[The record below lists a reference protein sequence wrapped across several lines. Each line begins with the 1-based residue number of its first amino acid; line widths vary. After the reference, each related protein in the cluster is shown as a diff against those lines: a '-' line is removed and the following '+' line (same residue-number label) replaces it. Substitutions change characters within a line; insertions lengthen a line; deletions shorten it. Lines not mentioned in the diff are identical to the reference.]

1 MTGEF
6 EAIAERSRLMAELL
20 EVIVGN
26 EKKVSK
32 KIRGQMTIYL
42 KFRKEHMG
50 LESRKD
56 EEVWGFLSIIEEK
69 VEEERLRYFSAMV
82 LSQVQIN
89 ELREL
94 LPLEEDKGNYR
105 VLLDLLH
112 KSSRSL
118 MEAVEGEKAISG
130 WLQTIC
136 YRCWGGVSLAQGWL
150 IESFTPSSIY
160 MTYDYV
166 MLIYSREGK
175 ELKQISTAASKVSK
189 VEGMVLF
196 LSEKV
201 TGFFK
206 DSVEEYKIKFT
217 DPEKLE
223 EFQLCIENQVK

>member
-82 LSQVQIN
+82 LSQVQTYIDSAAVVTRQRN
-89 ELREL
+89 VATDGFSVKLQ
-94 LPLEEDKGNYR
+94 EEQAADGTHATETVGY
-105 VLLDLLH
+105 LAIGAGIGPTH
-112 KSSRSL
+112 
-118 MEAVEGEKAISG
+118 EAAVTDDSIKQN
-130 WLQTIC
+130 W
-136 YRCWGGVSLAQGWL
+136 
-150 IESFTPSSIY
+150 SSI
-160 MTYDYV
+160 
-166 MLIYSREGK
+166 S
-175 ELKQISTAASKVSK
+175 
-189 VEGMVLF
+189 
-196 LSEKV
+196 
-201 TGFFK
+201 
-206 DSVEEYKIKFT
+206 
-217 DPEKLE
+217 
-223 EFQLCIENQVK
+223 